1 MSSPIVVD
9 AIRVLVDEY
18 RATCLWF
25 LREDYYPTSA
35 SECEA
40 VLRYIERYGDLRAL
54 GRVADIRQWLS
65 RPSNATSA
73 AS

>member
-1 MSSPIVVD
+1 MSSPGVAD
-9 AIRVLVDEY
+9 ALRTLVDEY

-35 SECEA
+35 TECDV
-40 VLRYIERYGDLRAL
+40 VLRYIERYGDLPAL
-54 GRVADIRQWLS
+54 RRVAEIREWLS
-65 RPSNATSA
+65 RHSNETSV